1 MISLDESISPS
12 SNVRRTCYSLLN
24 DPSFE
29 EGESNSGRSVV
40 IRSSHLDE
48 LGTRISQSIET
59 HGTGALPDGSTSTS
73 SPVDSC
79 IDNLKFAS
87 WDEENWHYTAATY
100 SRNGATEEEMQAQR
114 FERIAMYIIVMD
126 TINFCFWPCTDTEK
140 ESLSSASGSGT
151 KNLLEYEHL
160 ASALKLL
167 AEKDDAIPTNF
178 CQPNSGGITL
188 AEDSYV
194 LAPQNLVNLTSE
206 SFLDM
211 MTPLL
216 PTIEKDTGHIYTIPN
231 VAERVRLLQEM
242 AQALLTF
249 HKGSATKFI
258 SQANRSA
265 DVLVHNILQYF
276 PGFRDAT
283 VDPEKGRWVAFYKRA
298 QILVADL
305 WAALGSEDGDTK
317 HGADLCNFTDM
328 AKITTFADYRVPQLL
343 RGLSVLEYSPS
354 LSKTVD
360 NGNEVQASSMDELY
374 IRAATVV
381 AVDLL
386 VENVREKVDGSTQN
400 INAVKM
406 DWYLWNIGEKLD
418 REGRLA
424 KHHCVRTIF
433 Y

>member
-1 MISLDESISPS
+1 MISLDKSISPS

-40 IRSSHLDE
+40 IRSSNLDE
-48 LGTRISQSIET
+48 LGTRIAQSIKT
-59 HGTGALPDGSTSTS
+59 QGTGELNDGSTS

-100 SRNGATEEEMQAQR
+100 SRNGATEEEIQAQR

-140 ESLSSASGSGT
+140 ESLSSATSST

-167 AEKDDAIPTNF
+167 AEKDDAVPTRF
-178 CQPNSGGITL
+178 SQPNCGEITM

-194 LAPQNLVNLTSE
+194 LAPQNLVNLTSK

-216 PTIEKDTGHIYTIPN
+216 PKIEEKDTGNIYTIPN

-249 HKGSATKFI
+249 HIGNT
-258 SQANRSA
+258 
-265 DVLVHNILQYF
+265 
-276 PGFRDAT
+276 
-283 VDPEKGRWVAFYKRA
+283 FYIA
-298 QILVADL
+298 
-305 WAALGSEDGDTK
+305 
-317 HGADLCNFTDM
+317 
-328 AKITTFADYRVPQLL
+328 
-343 RGLSVLEYSPS
+343 
-354 LSKTVD
+354 SK
-360 NGNEVQASSMDELY
+360 
-374 IRAATVV
+374 
-381 AVDLL
+381 
-386 VENVREKVDGSTQN
+386 
-400 INAVKM
+400 
-406 DWYLWNIGEKLD
+406 
-418 REGRLA
+418 
-424 KHHCVRTIF
+424 
-433 Y
+433 

>member
-1 MISLDESISPS
+1 MISLDKSISPS

-40 IRSSHLDE
+40 IRSSNLDE
-48 LGTRISQSIET
+48 LGTRIAQSIKT
-59 HGTGALPDGSTSTS
+59 QGTGELNDGSTS

-100 SRNGATEEEMQAQR
+100 SRNGATEEEIQAQR

-140 ESLSSASGSGT
+140 ESLSSATSST

-167 AEKDDAIPTNF
+167 AEKDDAVPTRF
-178 CQPNSGGITL
+178 SQPNCGEITM

-194 LAPQNLVNLTSE
+194 LAPQNLVNLTSK

-216 PTIEKDTGHIYTIPN
+216 PKIEEKDTGNIYTIPN

-249 HKGSATKFI
+249 HKGSATHFI

-265 DVLVHNILQYF
+265 DLLVHNILQYF

-305 WAALGSEDGDTK
+305 WAALGSEDGDSK

-354 LSKTVD
+354 LSQKVD

-424 KHHCVRTIF
+424 KHHRVRTIF